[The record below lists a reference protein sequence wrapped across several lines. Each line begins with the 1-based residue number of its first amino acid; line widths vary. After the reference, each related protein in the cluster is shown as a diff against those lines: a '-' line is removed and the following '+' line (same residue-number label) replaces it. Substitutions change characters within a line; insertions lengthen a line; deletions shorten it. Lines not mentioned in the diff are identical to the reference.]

1 MGYENILLKLSGAS
15 ISDVNDPFSFAKID
29 AFITKI
35 KRLVKDGKHVAIV
48 VGGGNI
54 WRGKNGPEFF
64 MDPDTAD
71 YLGMTSTIY
80 NCEVLSSMFKK
91 RRVKHRVYSAL
102 KLEHVTKKYD
112 IAKAKS
118 YLDKGYVVILA
129 GGTGKVGCSTDTAS
143 SLRASELGIDAVLV
157 LKNGTDGVYDKDP
170 NKYDDAKKFDYI
182 CYDEYIKRD
191 LKAVDVSAV
200 EICKKENIK
209 MIVFD
214 ADNLDNI
221 DSVVSGGS
229 IGTTIGG

>member
-29 AFITKI
+29 AFVTKV
-35 KRLVKDGKHVAIV
+35 KRLVKDGKHIAIV

-64 MDPDTAD
+64 MNPDVAD

-80 NCEVLSSMFKK
+80 NCEVLSGVFKK
-91 RRVKHRVYSAL
+91 RRVKHKVYSAL

-112 IAKAKS
+112 IDKAKS
-118 YLDKGYVVILA
+118 YLDKGYVIVLA
-129 GGTGKVGCSTDTAS
+129 GGTGNPGCSTDTAS

-157 LKNGTDGVYDKDP
+157 LKNGTDGIYDKDP

-182 CYDEYIKRD
+182 SYDEYIKRD

-200 EICKKENIK
+200 EICRKENIK

-221 DSVVSGGS
+221 DSVVSGDS